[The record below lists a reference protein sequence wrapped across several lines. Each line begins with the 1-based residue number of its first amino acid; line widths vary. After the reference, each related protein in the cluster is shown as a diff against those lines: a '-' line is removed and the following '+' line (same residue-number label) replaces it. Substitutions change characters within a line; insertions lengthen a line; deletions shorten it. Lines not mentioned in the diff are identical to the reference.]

1 MSNTIVPPRPRPSG
15 PEAVIIAV
23 VVLFVTVLI
32 LTGAKPVTAVLVIG
46 CAGLFGALV
55 ARACTTAR
63 PTALL
68 RPALVELRATP
79 A

>member
-1 MSNTIVPPRPRPSG
+1 MSNTTVPPRPRPSG
-15 PEAVIIAV
+15 AEAVIIAV

-32 LTGAKPVTAVLVIG
+32 LTGAKSVTAVLVIG
-46 CAGLFGALV
+46 CAGLVGALV
-55 ARACTTAR
+55 ARACTTAML
-63 PTALL
+63 TALL